1 MNILELSM
9 SEVKKVSY
17 VNQTTTIQHSHDE
30 LGTLEL
36 MLQTAEENELTKHL
50 ANMFGFDSGTEQE

>member
-1 MNILELSM
+1 M

-17 VNQTTTIQHSHDE
+17 VNQTTLIEHSHDE

-36 MLQTAEENELTKHL
+36 MLQTAEETELTRHL
-50 ANMFGFDSGTEQE
+50 NNMFGFECDKPQ